1 MINKINILVTP
12 FIFIILIS
20 FGSKSEDY
28 ILKAENWL
36 NNLTTMTADFVQ
48 ISSDGRIAEG
58 KLYIKKGKGFRFEY
72 SLPSNLLIVGRQNIV
87 IVQDIENKTSTNY
100 PLFNNPLAKFL
111 SDNVNLNQEG
121 YIISSKN
128 ISGILKISIKSN
140 KDQDGLLELEFSK
153 KPFQLRKWKII
164 DKIGTE
170 VNVTLQNHT
179 FGVDLPNKTFRGFAF
194 PANN

>member
-1 MINKINILVTP
+1 MINKTNNFFIP
-12 FIFIILIS
+12 FIFIALIS
-20 FGSKSEDY
+20 FCSKSEDY

-87 IVQDIENKTSTNY
+87 IVQDIKNKTSTNY

-111 SDNVNLNQEG
+111 SDNVNLNQKG
-121 YIISSKN
+121 YITSSKN

-170 VNVTLQNHT
+170 VNVTLQNHA
-179 FGVDLPNKTFRGFAF
+179 FGFDLPNKTFRGFAF